1 MTIHNLQSES
11 VRQNSRRDGRSTL
24 SSRVMSPARSLL
36 RSASV
41 ALVQYPKYGQDIRD
55 RCFRFACAVVQFCR
69 ILYAQGGV
77 GRILAPQLVRCSTS
91 VGANLEE
98 ARGGESRGDFV
109 SKCAISLKE
118 AREAR
123 FRLRVVEATGFGPPT
138 QACALA
144 DEAEELAAILGAIV
158 RNAKRHRK

>member
-1 MTIHNLQSES
+1 
-11 VRQNSRRDGRSTL
+11 
-24 SSRVMSPARSLL
+24 MSPARSLL

-69 ILYAQGGV
+69 ILYAQRGV
-77 GRILAPQLVRCSTS
+77 VRILAPQLVRCSTS

-123 FRLRVVEATGFGPPT
+123 FRLVDATGFALPT